1 MLAVTILV
9 NNAQQQR
16 QMDVA
21 AAILQNIEQQMEV
34 EDVNVWTNILMA
46 DLISYVVLV
55 AINVKLAKQA
65 LLIV

>member
-1 MLAVTILV
+1 MG
-9 NNAQQQR
+9 
-16 QMDVA
+16 VA
-21 AAILQNIEQQMEV
+21 AAILQNIEQQMEA